1 MLLLK
6 CNSADVSVDNS
17 IANTMVCMRTGR
29 RPLSHDEEA
38 DAKRLNALW
47 LRQKRARR
55 LTQEQVAAD
64 CGWNTQAAF
73 SQYLLGRIPLN
84 LEAALKIAAALQV
97 AVSDISPRLAM
108 LLPATI
114 FEAKEVASRYR
125 AIPEEKSEQDSK
137 RIAWSRLYDELQ
149 REGMSDAGLRLIRN
163 LASELRRKKRRA
175 AAKKNAGK
183 KTQIN

>member
-1 MLLLK
+1 MLLQK
-6 CNSADVSVDNS
+6 CNSGDVSKENS
-17 IANTMVCMRTGR
+17 MAINMSGMRTRR
-29 RPLSHDEEA
+29 RPLSHDQVS

-47 LRQKRARR
+47 LRQKRALG

-97 AVSDISPRLAM
+97 EVFDISPRLAM
-108 LLPATI
+108 LLPAKS
-114 FEAKEVASRYR
+114 FAAKEGPGRYLVV
-125 AIPEEKSEQDSK
+125 PEKKSEQESK
-137 RIAWSRLYDELQ
+137 KDTWLRLYDELQ

-163 LASELRRKKRRA
+163 LASELRRKKRKA
-175 AAKKNAGK
+175 ATK
-183 KTQIN
+183 KTTVEKTG